1 MTEVPLPVDGPA
13 LVADVQLPAGQRIYG
28 WEDDVTDVGIPL
40 AWVTA
45 RPMTD
50 AGNAWLALSA
60 AHAETGLVP
69 VLLYRARQM
78 GEEVS
83 GEAFMLGGG
92 ADVGLVDTMSA
103 ETILK
108 RGWDTGDDFLDPYLA
123 QTRAPFGLEFPGLAE
138 AERGR
143 LPEATLRAAV
153 AAHQPAFLGL
163 VAAPRPADVPATVGW
178 TGFGIDWPGTA
189 EARSLQISTVLRSW
203 ETRFGARPLRI
214 GSNMILRVL
223 VERPPST
230 FGAAIRVAAEHLA
243 FADECNG
250 RSGYSV
256 SDLAADLV
264 GKPVWH
270 FWWD

>member
-1 MTEVPLPVDGPA
+1 MTEVPLPVGRVRAGRRRPA
-13 LVADVQLPAGQRIYG
+13 PSGLRIYG

-69 VLLYRARQM
+69 VLLYRAGQM

-108 RGWDTGDDFLDPYLA
+108 RGWDTGDDFLDPYLTE
-123 QTRAPFGLEFPGLAE
+123 TRAPFGLEFPGLTE
-138 AERGR
+138 PERGR

-153 AAHQPAFLGL
+153 ATHSRPSSAWSPR
-163 VAAPRPADVPATVGW
+163 AAPLTCLPLSAGPDSASTGQVPRRRGRWRFQRCCVPGRPGSARVPC
-178 TGFGIDWPGTA
+178 
-189 EARSLQISTVLRSW
+189 
-203 ETRFGARPLRI
+203 
-214 GSNMILRVL
+214 GSD
-223 VERPPST
+223 PT
-230 FGAAIRVAAEHLA
+230 
-243 FADECNG
+243 
-250 RSGYSV
+250 
-256 SDLAADLV
+256 
-264 GKPVWH
+264 
-270 FWWD
+270 